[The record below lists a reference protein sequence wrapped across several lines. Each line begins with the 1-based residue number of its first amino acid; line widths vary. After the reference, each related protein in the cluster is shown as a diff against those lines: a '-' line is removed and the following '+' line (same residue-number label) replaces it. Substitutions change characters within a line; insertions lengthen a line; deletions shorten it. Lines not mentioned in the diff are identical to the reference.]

1 MLGKNRS
8 SDGTL
13 SSEVSAPTGGITII
27 GEHVSIVGDIRGK
40 EDLVI
45 EGSVKGIIDLENC
58 RITVGREGKVEAEIG
73 AQNVTIMGHMQ
84 GNIKALDKVEI
95 TKEAEFN
102 GEIKAKRI
110 SVEDGAYLKAA
121 IELDRES
128 QESAQ
133 SGGKPSIQVANKP
146 EEEEEPI
153 SVAGGGNK
161 RK

>member
-8 SDGTL
+8 LDGTL

-27 GEHVSIVGDIRGK
+27 GEHVSMVGDIRGK

-45 EGSVKGIIDLENC
+45 EGSVKGTIDLEKC
-58 RITVGREGKVEAEIG
+58 RITVGRKGKVEAEIG

-95 TKEAEFN
+95 TREAEFK

-128 QESAQ
+128 QESTQ
-133 SGGKPSIQVANKP
+133 TGGKPPIQVTNKP
-146 EEEEEPI
+146 EEEPI
-153 SVAGGGNK
+153 SVAGVGNK